1 MKPFKNA
8 ETQAIRLQ
16 HERSKNNEHSVPIYL
31 TSSYV
36 FEDAEDMRSQFA
48 EEKEG
53 HVYSRYANPNVEEL
67 INKLAA
73 LEGAESGWATATGM
87 AAVFS
92 FFGAMLSSG
101 DHIVSSR
108 SVFGSTHKL
117 FTEIFPKWNIE
128 TTYVDFDDYE
138 GFADAVKVNTKII
151 YVETPSNPA
160 LDIIDLEKLGEIAK
174 AKNLILAVD
183 NCFAT
188 PYLQQP
194 LKFGAHVSIHS
205 ATKYIDGQGRTLG
218 GAILASEEIISKVKA
233 FARHS
238 GPAIS
243 PFNAWTLSKSLE
255 TLHVRMDRHCDNALE
270 IAKRLQQHDAV
281 DSVKYPFLP
290 SHPHFEIAKKQMKS
304 GGGIVTFQL
313 KSGLNGGRKFL
324 DALEMFSLT
333 ANLGDV
339 RSIATHPASTTHSK
353 LTPEQRADVGIS
365 DGLVRLSIGLEHVD
379 DIWEDLEGALNVVVS
394 AGAVEGALEKP

>member
-1 MKPFKNA
+1 MKRP

-16 HERSKNNEHSVPIYL
+16 NERTSNNEHSVPLYL

-36 FEDAEDMRSQFA
+36 FDDAEDMRSQFA
-48 EEKEG
+48 EEKDG
-53 HVYSRYANPNVEEL
+53 HVYSRYANPNVDEFV
-67 INKLAA
+67 NKLAA
-73 LEGAESGWATATGM
+73 MEGAESGWATATGM

-92 FFGAMLSSG
+92 FFGAVLESG
-101 DHIVSSR
+101 DHVVSSR

-117 FTEIFPKWNIE
+117 FTEILPKWGIQ

-138 GFADAVKVNTKII
+138 GFENAVNSNTKVL

-160 LDIIDLEKLGEIAK
+160 LDVLDLGKLDEIAQ
-174 AKNLILAVD
+174 KNDLIFAVD

-218 GAILASEEIISKVKA
+218 GAILASHEIISKVKG
-233 FARHS
+233 FARHT

-243 PFNAWTLSKSLE
+243 PFNAWVLSKSLE
-255 TLHVRMDRHCDNALE
+255 TLHVRMDRHCENALE
-270 IAKRLQQHDAV
+270 IAKRLEGHP
-281 DSVKYPFLP
+281 SISKVKYPFLP
-290 SHPHFEIAKKQMKS
+290 SHPHYAIAKEQMKA
-304 GGGIVTFQL
+304 GGGIVTFEL
-313 KSGLNGGRKFL
+313 KAGLEAGKKFL
-324 DALEMFSLT
+324 NALQMFSLT

-353 LTPEQRADVGIS
+353 LTPEQRTDVGIS

-379 DIWEDLEGALNVVVS
+379 DIWEDLKNAL
-394 AGAVEGALEKP
+394 